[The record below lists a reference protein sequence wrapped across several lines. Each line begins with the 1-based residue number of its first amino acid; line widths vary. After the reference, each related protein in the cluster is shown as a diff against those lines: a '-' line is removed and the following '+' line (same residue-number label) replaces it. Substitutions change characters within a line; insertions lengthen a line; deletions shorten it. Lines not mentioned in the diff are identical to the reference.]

1 MSQSVENTNST
12 LQAQRI
18 PCEFNIPSPLYVTE
32 LHGNM
37 HRISIR
43 NSKTKYDEKFSPILM
58 QDMIGKSKDR
68 RKKNMHS
75 RLPTHRHRRTSAP
88 RRTTLLPAKIKQPLD
103 NFFFFCLSLFVSGS
117 ITTVWK
123 RLPAAAGREVDTGHY
138 GEPGM
143 DWRFRDLPALRC
155 DWEGVFFFFPPQ
167 RGLSLPI

>member
-75 RLPTHRHRRTSAP
+75 RLPKNNTIACKNKATPGQLFFFLPVFVRVWLHHHRLEASSCCGWP
-88 RRTTLLPAKIKQPLD
+88 GSGYGPLWGAR
-103 NFFFFCLSLFVSGS
+103 NGLEIQRFASIAMRLGGCFFFFSSSKGFISPYL
-117 ITTVWK
+117 IQT
-123 RLPAAAGREVDTGHY
+123 RLIH
-138 GEPGM
+138 
-143 DWRFRDLPALRC
+143 
-155 DWEGVFFFFPPQ
+155 
-167 RGLSLPI
+167 